1 MRLLVSV
8 IGMIVFGFYGAL
20 SSETYLKWIFFLIG
34 CAYASVTFTQAA
46 KCFVESYIAVP
57 KGVCRQIVKAMAYI
71 LFITWTGYTVMF
83 IIGPDGLYALDVYQ
97 STIITTIL
105 DILAKQVWTFLG
117 HILRIKIHEHII
129 IHGDI
134 RKKTKLKIAGDEVRW
149 RNLWM
154 RMMRTE
160 SSRTALP

>member
-1 MRLLVSV
+1 MLLFFAWSTFKATCGWEEVYVCTVELIFCSLELTHHFDSPATIYLSTGNSIYAMRYCEWLLTCPVILIHLSNLSGMKNDYSKRTMRLLVSV

-71 LFITWTGYTVMF
+71 LFITWTGYTVM
-83 IIGPDGLYALDVYQ
+83 
-97 STIITTIL
+97 
-105 DILAKQVWTFLG
+105 
-117 HILRIKIHEHII
+117 
-129 IHGDI
+129 
-134 RKKTKLKIAGDEVRW
+134 
-149 RNLWM
+149 
-154 RMMRTE
+154 
-160 SSRTALP
+160 